1 MKERKDKNESAKSLS
16 SRSNV
21 QAIAKRLS
29 EHCGKVKALVNG
41 FEVAQINNKEFS
53 LGQTFYTTK
62 SKLMT
67 KAINN
72 LVETYEL
79 LRRDVREI
87 AQIGYV
93 SFENSFPELNI
104 NFETYYSV
112 AASLLNLTFQMQLM
126 RLYCYRLLKP

>member
-1 MKERKDKNESAKSLS
+1 MKESNEKNESDERLLMRSSL
-16 SRSNV
+16 

-29 EHCGKVKALVNG
+29 AHCSKVRTLVNG
-41 FEVAQINNKEFS
+41 LETAQINNTEFS

-67 KAINN
+67 KAIND
-72 LVETYEL
+72 LLETYEA
-79 LRRDVREI
+79 LRCDVRES
-87 AQIGYV
+87 AQIGYI

-112 AASLLNLTFQMQLM
+112 AASLLNLTFQMQLL